1 MIKVN
6 LQKDWILFEPEFMNN
21 KACKKEE
28 RVSCM
33 IKLISQ
39 ADQDKMTDKM
49 IDQNRKGFRTE
60 KGIKFSSAN
69 LEMID
74 ANVKEIKNVF
84 VIDGEEEK
92 KVNTMKDMYYVAHLK
107 GLFEEIANALNA
119 SNSLEELEAKN

>member
-1 MIKVN
+1 
-6 LQKDWILFEPEFMNN
+6 
-21 KACKKEE
+21 
-28 RVSCM
+28 
-33 IKLISQ
+33 
-39 ADQDKMTDKM
+39 
-49 IDQNRKGFRTE
+49 
-60 KGIKFSSAN
+60 
-69 LEMID
+69 MID